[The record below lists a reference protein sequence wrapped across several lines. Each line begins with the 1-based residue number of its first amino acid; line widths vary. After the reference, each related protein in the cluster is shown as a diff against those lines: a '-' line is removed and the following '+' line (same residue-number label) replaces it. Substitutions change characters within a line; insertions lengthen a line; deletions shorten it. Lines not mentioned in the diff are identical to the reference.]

1 MTINEALRDASKEL
15 IENKIDDAYLKV
27 RMALAYLLDKDKEY
41 LVIHGE
47 DELDEKSLRVFMKNV
62 DKLSKGVPIQYIV
75 KKQSFMG
82 MDLYVNEDVLIPQPD
97 TEAVIEEVLKLA
109 EVINKRKNPSE
120 TIKILDMCTGSGAIA
135 ISLAKYIYQ
144 SEVYASD
151 ISPKALEV
159 AEYNAKTQGF
169 DIKLIKSNLFEKI
182 DVNEKFDII
191 VSNPPYIESEIIDK
205 LPIEVQNEPR
215 LALDGGLDGLSFY
228 RNISIDAKDNLK
240 DDGYLVFEIGYN
252 QKYDVIRIMQDN
264 GYRNIEAKK
273 DLSLNDRIIIGQ
285 K

>member
-1 MTINEALRDASKEL
+1 MTINEALRDATKRL
-15 IENKIDDAYLKV
+15 IENKIDEASLKV
-27 RMALAYLLDKDKEY
+27 RLTLAYFLDKDKEY

-62 DKLSKGVPIQYIV
+62 EKLSNGMPVQYII

-109 EVINKRKNPSE
+109 EIVNKRKNPSE
-120 TIKILDMCTGSGAIA
+120 KIKILDMCTGSGAIA

-144 SEVYASD
+144 SDVYASD

-159 AEYNAKTQGF
+159 ADYNAKTQGYE
-169 DIKLIKSNLFEKI
+169 IKLIKSNLFEKI
-182 DVNEKFDII
+182 DIEEKFDII
-191 VSNPPYIESEIIDK
+191 VSNPPYIESDVIEH
-205 LPIEVQNEPR
+205 LPIEVQHEPK

-228 RNISIDAKDNLK
+228 RNIAIDAKDNLK

-264 GYRNIEAKK
+264 GYRNISSKK